1 MLIAVSK
8 IILVAD
14 RTFPVFVKAMV
25 NACSVDGAAADGDVF
40 RRNTGQ
46 LLCVQVVIDKI
57 GIVFHICLR
66 MPEGFHRTVQD
77 LNINFRFIST
87 AMPSNARNIVAV
99 CPHRAA
105 FCDHI
110 AIFNAYFQ
118 LPIAIGGDSGANCRA
133 ASQTCNSHLAVR
145 NVDQAFAG
153 KAAAHCT
160 ADSCTIGTP
169 GNIDGAV
176 LNVNAAEGTACAAAD
191 GIAIVDIRAVQTDV
205 AVPDHDLIHRRS
217 ISLAADHIPCHNGAV
232 CDFQSF
238 QLLLRTLVAAH
249 INAMG
254 VDRRITNNNAP
265 AVVGADAAF
274 LRQLYLRI
282 FNKDR
287 TVFARADPVGARTR
301 VGIR

>member
-1 MLIAVSK
+1 
-8 IILVAD
+8 
-14 RTFPVFVKAMV
+14 MV

-46 LLCVQVVIDKI
+46 LFYVQVVIDKI
-57 GIVFHICLR
+57 GIVFYPCLR
-66 MPEGFHRTVQD
+66 MSEGFHRTVQD

-87 AMPSNARNIVAV
+87 AMPSNARDILVV
-99 CPHRAA
+99 CFRRAA
-105 FCDHI
+105 FCGHI
-110 AIFNAYFQ
+110 AVFNVYFQ

-145 NVDQAFAG
+145 NADQAFSG
-153 KAAAHCT
+153 KVAAQCT
-160 ADSCTIGTP
+160 ADGCTIGTP

-176 LNVNAAEGTACAAAD
+176 LNVNAAKGTVCAAAD
-191 GIAIVDIRAVQTDV
+191 GIAIVDIPAVQTDV
-205 AVPDHDLIHRRS
+205 AAPDHDLIHRRA
-217 ISLAADHIPCHNGAV
+217 IALAADHIPCHNGTV
-232 CDFQSF
+232 CDLQSF
-238 QLLLRTLVAAH
+238 QLLLRILVAAH

-287 TVFARADPVGARTR
+287 TAFAHTDPVGARTR